1 MTADQSPDTSY
12 DVFRLGDVE
21 LQSGGV
27 LPDARLAYKTHGRLN
42 AAKDNV
48 VVVPTHYTGK
58 HSDNA
63 PYFAAGTALD
73 PESYFVVVPNLF
85 GNGLSS
91 SPSNTPPPFDGPR
104 FPKVTLHDNVAFQ
117 HRLLTEAFGVD
128 GIAMVTG
135 WSMGAMQA
143 YQWAAQ
149 YPEMVERILPLCGSA
164 RVSPHNFVF
173 LDGVRV
179 ALQADG
185 NWRNG
190 DYDEQPVV
198 GLKAFGRVYAGWA
211 YSQTFYREGLYR
223 ELGFDTVEDLLV
235 DWEQDQLNWDA
246 NDLLAK
252 LWTWQHGDISANTM
266 YEGNFPRALG
276 AIQARA
282 IVMPCSTDLYFPP
295 EDNEIEVSLM
305 QNAELRVFDSPFG
318 HCVASPGRHWDF
330 MAFLDD
336 ALGDLLSDRLEPV
349 RALNG
354 RVDGIEN

>member
-1 MTADQSPDTSY
+1 MDQGHEPSY
-12 DVFRLGDVE
+12 DVFRLGDVV
-21 LQSGGV
+21 LRSGGV
-27 LPDARLAYKTHGRLN
+27 LPDARLAYKTYGRLN

-58 HSDNA
+58 HANNES
-63 PYFAAGTALD
+63 YFGAGTALD
-73 PESYFVVVPNLF
+73 PEMYFVVVPNLF

-104 FPKVTLHDNVAFQ
+104 FPKVTLYDNIAFQ
-117 HRLLTEAFGVD
+117 HRLLTEVFGIERV
-128 GIAMVTG
+128 AMVTG

-149 YPEMVERILPLCGSA
+149 YPNMVACILPFCGSA
-164 RVSPHNFVF
+164 RVSAHNFVF

-179 ALQADG
+179 ALQADCR
-185 NWRNG
+185 WRNG
-190 DYDEQPVV
+190 DYGEPPVV

-223 ELGFDTVEDLLV
+223 KLGFDTVEDLLV

-252 LWTWQHGDISANTM
+252 LWTWQHGDISANET

-295 EDNEIEVSLM
+295 ADNEIEVSLM
-305 QNAELRVFDSPFG
+305 PNAELRVFESPLG
-318 HCVASPGRHWDF
+318 HCVASPGVHRDF
-330 MAFLDD
+330 MAFLDK
-336 ALGDLLSDRLEPV
+336 ALRDLLSDR
-349 RALNG
+349 
-354 RVDGIEN
+354 